1 MTSSTTDRSS
11 TRTTHHT
18 ALSTPPR
25 SPVLVA
31 APGEPELIR
40 RGLKELLEPFD
51 TRVRLLEAEAGPCP
65 SVEVV
70 LYDCCPEPH
79 PPAHVT
85 TRLPDFSAGV
95 TVAYSWHSNPELV
108 AWALEHGFA
117 GYLSK
122 ALPIDE
128 LVAAL
133 EAIRDGRTVVLTT
146 RSDGGRAVERFVAV
160 ERFGLTPRECE
171 VLMLVCSGLSNA
183 EIAESLH
190 LSSNSVKSYIR
201 SAYRRIGAASRA
213 QAVLW
218 GVEHGFGNHPDAEM
232 DR

>member
-1 MTSSTTDRSS
+1 
-11 TRTTHHT
+11 
-18 ALSTPPR
+18 
-25 SPVLVA
+25 VA
-31 APGEPELIR
+31 APGESELIR
-40 RGLKELLEPFD
+40 HGLKELLEPFG
-51 TRVRLLEAEAGPCP
+51 TRVRLLDAEGGPGP
-65 SVEVV
+65 RAEVV
-70 LYDCCPEPH
+70 LYDCCPEPQA
-79 PPAHVT
+79 PGQVT
-85 TRLPDFSAGV
+85 ARLPDFSAAV

-122 ALPIDE
+122 ALSIDE
-128 LVAAL
+128 LVSAV

-160 ERFGLTPRECE
+160 ERYGLTPRECE

-201 SAYRRIGAASRA
+201 SAYRRIAATSRA

-218 GVEHGFGNHPDAEM
+218 GVEHGFGNHPDAEI
-232 DR
+232 DL